1 MSGEL
6 SASITAVN
14 RGWARTELIIDP
26 TPSINAVQE
35 AMAARDIRIG
45 AEHERRRKRFV
56 RAAGPAVV
64 ETEAE
69 LPYGLQP
76 EPHDLEAVMP
86 PKVEPGQ
93 EPF

>member
-14 RGWARTELIIDP
+14 RGWARTELMIDP

-35 AMAARDIRIG
+35 AMAARDVQIG
-45 AEHERRRKRFV
+45 AEHERRKRFERV
-56 RAAGPAVV
+56 AGRSIV

-69 LPYGLQP
+69 LPYGLLP
-76 EPHDLEAVMP
+76 EQHELDTTMP
-86 PKVEPGQ
+86 PKVEPGE